1 MMESLEHMLDQVVA
15 ATTLLL
21 EIISVLCIIV
31 GLLKTG
37 QLWVFLQRKS
47 RGQDFPF
54 NQVRLAFGSWLAM
67 ALEFQLGADIL
78 ATTVAPSTQDLTRLG
93 LIAVIRTFLNYFLGK
108 EMVMEMNLDR
118 ERERMIQEKRQRGT
132 PPEPMDGQTL

>member
-1 MMESLEHMLDQVVA
+1 MESLEHMLDQVVA
-15 ATTLLL
+15 VTTLIL

-78 ATTVAPSTQDLTRLG
+78 ATTVAPTTQDLTRLG
-93 LIAVIRTFLNYFLGK
+93 LIALIRTFLNYFLGK

-118 ERERMIQEKRQRGT
+118 ERERMAQEKRQRGMS
-132 PPEPMDGQTL
+132 PEPMDGQTL